1 MRREKKVADFG
12 FEKKPKSL
20 AWFGFFSYFFGRS
33 PPHALFLFVCCF
45 HDGDG
50 DAALAPSSSLSP
62 LAPPSPPAS
71 AFVVVGDG
79 TVAAAVAAAGA
90 TAVAVMIFM
99 RAMKLSMERCELTDD
114 CDSST
119 SERESKRL
127 ILESWISICARSSHG
142 QAKTT
147 MNTMSAHTILERLN
161 IASLMRLTSFC
172 VSWR

>member
-1 MRREKKVADFG
+1 VF
-12 FEKKPKSL
+12 F
-20 AWFGFFSYFFGRS
+20 WFGFFKDAPTPTHVSLG
-33 PPHALFLFVCCF
+33 CCF
-45 HDGDG
+45 HDICV
-50 DAALAPSSSLSP
+50 SSSLSP

-79 TVAAAVAAAGA
+79 TVGDGTAAGAVAAAGA

-99 RAMKLSMERCELTDD
+99 RAMKLSMEWCELTDD
-114 CDSST
+114 CDSSV